1 MEKGLDYVFDKETK
15 LIILGTFPSKK
26 SRNKCY
32 YNNPQNQFWKII
44 ADIFNA
50 EEVISGNSTER
61 YACLL
66 KNGVGLW
73 DVIKTCHIQGSSD
86 SSITKQEYNDFSIIK
101 QNCPKIKYIVFNSH
115 NAKKLF
121 DKYIKQEKNED
132 LKNWLLKLTNNGN
145 NMEEL
150 YFISSCLTKS
160 LFKTQNIFLPL
171 TVFSY
176 SIKENKQ
183 RNEK

>member
-50 EEVISGNSTER
+50 EEVINGNSAER

-66 KNGVGLW
+66 KNGIGLW

-86 SSITKQEYNDFSIIK
+86 NTITKQEYNDFSIIK

-132 LKNWLLKLTNNGN
+132 LKNWLLTRTNNGN
-145 NMEEL
+145 NVLPSTSSANARKSPKEKLDEWKS
-150 YFISSCLTKS
+150 FILSHLA
-160 LFKTQNIFLPL
+160 
-171 TVFSY
+171 
-176 SIKENKQ
+176 
-183 RNEK
+183 